1 MYYVYYHV
9 SSDYIYYKVI
19 NLQSRR
25 DLVKRIKICFAN
37 VCTDAL
43 YVLYI
48 FTKKSVLLFYIK
60 LVSDDETTIT
70 MKLFLP
76 INKANGGLQ
85 FHSDSAKFKVAVT
98 SLMPS

>member
-1 MYYVYYHV
+1 MYVYYHV

-25 DLVKRIKICFAN
+25 DLVKIIKICFAN
-37 VCTDAL
+37 VCTDPL
-43 YVLYI
+43 YVFHI
-48 FTKKSVLLFYIK
+48 FTKKSVLLFYIE

-70 MKLFLP
+70 MKLFMP
-76 INKANGGLQ
+76 INKVNSGLQ